1 MIVKILQKSGTFPAV
16 EYNEKKV
23 RKGEAE
29 RVKVCN
35 FEKYVM
41 DNLHLMNS
49 AKFQNELSKYS
60 ERDARVKYP
69 QFHVTFSEKGDKMS
83 CEELMEFADKW
94 LEEMGYSKN
103 PLIMYFH
110 KDTDNNHLHVVTSR
124 VGPDGKKIDHCHER
138 RRSQQAIAKILGIDP
153 WKEAE
158 KIVAKSLTYSFRSI
172 GQFRSILESSGYGSY
187 EEGEELKVTK
197 GGEVRCKI
205 PISKI
210 EKSFTLDDDEEREKR
225 KGQLRMWL
233 LRYKTICFKHEE
245 LEKLMREKFGVDL
258 EEKDIDFVI
267 DAFIERN
274 HLITTK
280 ELNKALAKEVSAR
293 VVGGMVVLNG
303 NEHPLR
309 ENHAR
314 ILRENDRLRWVQ
326 DFTPRTKGEMLALAV
341 LFKVNADYLSV
352 AKDTKPVGSDLL
364 VQAREVARCSSPSK
378 NPNPWKGTV
387 CWGWL
392 PASIRMPSSTRW
404 PKQAGKPVMSWTPSR
419 TRPWMSCL

>member
-1 MIVKILQKSGTFPAV
+1 MIVKILQKSGTFPAI

-60 ERDARVKYP
+60 ERDARVRYP

-94 LEEMGYSKN
+94 LEEMGYSHN

-124 VGPDGKKIDHCHER
+124 VGPDGKKINHSHER
-138 RRSQQAIAKILGIDP
+138 RRSQQAIAKILGIDRR
-153 WKEAE
+153 KEVE
-158 KIVAKSLTYSFRSI
+158 TLVAKSLTYSFSSI

-197 GGEVRCKI
+197 GGEVRCQI

-233 LRYKTICFKHEE
+233 LRYKAICFKHEE
-245 LEKLMREKFGVDL
+245 LDKLMHEKFGVDL
-258 EEKDIDFVI
+258 VFHGKG
-267 DAFIERN
+267 
-274 HLITTK
+274 
-280 ELNKALAKEVSAR
+280 
-293 VVGGMVVLNG
+293 VGGKEFNPYGYTIVD
-303 NEHPLR
+303 HSR
-309 ENHAR
+309 KR
-314 ILRENDRLRWVQ
+314 CI
-326 DFTPRTKGEMLALAV
+326 
-341 LFKVNADYLSV
+341 KVRKS
-352 AKDTKPVGSDLL
+352 
-364 VQAREVARCSSPSK
+364 
-378 NPNPWKGTV
+378 
-387 CWGWL
+387 
-392 PASIRMPSSTRW
+392 
-404 PKQAGKPVMSWTPSR
+404 
-419 TRPWMSCL
+419 